1 MQLVTPRET
10 RASKKRKS
18 APTPGCNSSP
28 PTTPSTPAVIPQIDG
43 GNDATPS
50 GCLTPPY
57 GASLTDSNGADDSL
71 VTPSGRGTPPYRPPP
86 TPLPMSQYFPT
97 PPLKVIC
104 LEDSHFT
111 RYNQCECCHDK
122 LKWQIV
128 GFSKTL

>member
-1 MQLVTPRET
+1 MVGVVAVVLAAGV
-10 RASKKRKS
+10 AG
-18 APTPGCNSSP
+18 AGVVVVVAA
-28 PTTPSTPAVIPQIDG
+28 AVIVLLP
-43 GNDATPS
+43 
-50 GCLTPPY
+50 L
-57 GASLTDSNGADDSL
+57 
-71 VTPSGRGTPPYRPPP
+71 PPP